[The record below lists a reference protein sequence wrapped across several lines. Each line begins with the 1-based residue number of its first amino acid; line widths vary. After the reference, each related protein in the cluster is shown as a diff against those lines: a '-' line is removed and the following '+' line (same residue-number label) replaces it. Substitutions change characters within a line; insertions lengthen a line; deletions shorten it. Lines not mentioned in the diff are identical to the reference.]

1 MRKRLLLLTK
11 SAKRKNDGATY
22 GYCVA
27 GIDEEGNFI
36 RLCADQ
42 SGDSLTEGEM
52 RFKPLDVVECD
63 LSGPFPIS
71 CQTENHVINLGN
83 ITRTEAKSVS
93 YVDEL
98 YGDKKIGRISYFGS
112 MRDRIEKKE
121 AEELG
126 YSLAAIKVRELKIY
140 RDEKKKY
147 RAVFQIGKNV
157 AESVSMTDPD
167 YYFKAKDATVEE
179 PVVFERAILIVSLP
193 NNPPYIKFIAK
204 IFEIQTK

>member
-27 GIDEEGNFI
+27 GIDEEGKFV
-36 RLCADQ
+36 RLCADEK
-42 SGDSLTEGEM
+42 GDSLTEEEM
-52 RFKPLDVVECD
+52 PFKPLDTVECD

-71 CQTENHVINLGN
+71 CQTENFVVKLKN
-83 ITRTEAKSVS
+83 IAKVEAKSVS

-98 YGDKKIGRISYFGS
+98 YGDKKIGRRSYFGS
-112 MRDRIEKKE
+112 MRDRVGKKE
-121 AEELG
+121 AEKLG

-140 RDEKKKY
+140 RDENKKY
-147 RAVFQIGKNV
+147 RAEFQIGKNV
-157 AESVSMTDPD
+157 AKPVSMTDPD

-204 IFEIQTK
+204 IFEI